1 MPDESPVPTST
12 RVVVAGGGAAGFFA
26 AIACAEAGGGPVVL
40 LEKSPTLL
48 AKVRISGGGRCNV
61 TQACF
66 DPAVLVTR
74 FPRGGRELR
83 GPLHRFQPRDTMA
96 WFESRGVTLK
106 TEFDGRVFPV
116 TDRSETI
123 IDCLIGAATAANV
136 QVIRHAG
143 VENSTRIIERF
154 LVRITG
160 GRSLECDKLIV
171 ATGGTRG
178 TQGGPAIAASFGHTL
193 VDPVPSLFTFHI
205 DDARLRDLAG
215 LSVDNARVRVSEA
228 KLEEI
233 GPVLITHW
241 GLSGPAIL
249 RLSAWGARW
258 MYAQNYEFTLR
269 VNWCSES
276 GRDAIQMQLQASKET
291 NAKRLVCGD
300 AQFNIPVRLW
310 ERLSSAAGVSGET
323 RWAHL
328 KREQMLALADQLT
341 ASEFAVRGKSM
352 NKEEFVTAGGVTLR
366 EVDFRTMESRRCA
379 GLYFAGEVLNID
391 GITGGY
397 NFQSAW
403 TTGWIAGRAAASA
416 EQ

>member
-123 IDCLIGAATAANV
+123 IDCLTGAAAAANV

-178 TQGGPAIAASFGHTL
+178 TQGGPAIAASFGHTP
-193 VDPVPSLFTFHI
+193 DSLPILPARSAALPAATNGYRERSNPPPPLHEGAAGQANGGGGK
-205 DDARLRDLAG
+205 DWPRSERLR
-215 LSVDNARVRVSEA
+215 
-228 KLEEI
+228 
-233 GPVLITHW
+233 
-241 GLSGPAIL
+241 
-249 RLSAWGARW
+249 
-258 MYAQNYEFTLR
+258 
-269 VNWCSES
+269 
-276 GRDAIQMQLQASKET
+276 
-291 NAKRLVCGD
+291 
-300 AQFNIPVRLW
+300 
-310 ERLSSAAGVSGET
+310 
-323 RWAHL
+323 
-328 KREQMLALADQLT
+328 
-341 ASEFAVRGKSM
+341 
-352 NKEEFVTAGGVTLR
+352 
-366 EVDFRTMESRRCA
+366 ESR
-379 GLYFAGEVLNID
+379 
-391 GITGGY
+391 GIC
-397 NFQSAW
+397 
-403 TTGWIAGRAAASA
+403 
-416 EQ
+416 